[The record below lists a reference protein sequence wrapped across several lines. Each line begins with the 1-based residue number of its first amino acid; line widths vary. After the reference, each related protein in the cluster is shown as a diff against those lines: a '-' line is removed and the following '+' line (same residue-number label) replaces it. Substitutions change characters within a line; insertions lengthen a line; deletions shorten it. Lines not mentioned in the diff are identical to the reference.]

1 MDTPISGHCD
11 PRYASVRD
19 AFEGNFLERGE
30 VGAAVCVM
38 VRGEAVVDL
47 VGGWADEARTQ
58 LWRRDTL
65 VNFYSVGK
73 AIVALLALQL
83 VDDGSVGLDD
93 PIASVWPEFAAGG
106 KQRATIREALCH
118 RAGVPAI
125 RERLTD
131 DDLWDWQR
139 MADALAATDPWFEP
153 GSRHIYHTNTYGH
166 LVGEIVRRVTG
177 ELPGAR
183 LRRLTEPL
191 AADVHWGLT
200 SDQQARCADVIWAPS
215 APLGAIDPFTI
226 EGDAHLPMLG
236 YFNPPGY
243 SSNGVVNT
251 AEWRAAQVPST
262 NGHGTAVG
270 LARLY
275 GAIIEPHRLLSP
287 ALLAEATRVQSDG
300 PCPVLGEDVAFG
312 RAASATSAP
321 EVRWASATPTP
332 ACRSAT

>member
-131 DDLWDWQR
+131 DDLW
-139 MADALAATDPWFEP
+139 T
-153 GSRHIYHTNTYGH
+153 GSGWPT
-166 LVGEIVRRVTG
+166 
-177 ELPGAR
+177 
-183 LRRLTEPL
+183 
-191 AADVHWGLT
+191 
-200 SDQQARCADVIWAPS
+200 
-215 APLGAIDPFTI
+215 
-226 EGDAHLPMLG
+226 HLPPPTRG
-236 YFNPPGY
+236 SNPVRG
-243 SSNGVVNT
+243 T
-251 AEWRAAQVPST
+251 ST
-262 NGHGTAVG
+262 
-270 LARLY
+270 
-275 GAIIEPHRLLSP
+275 
-287 ALLAEATRVQSDG
+287 
-300 PCPVLGEDVAFG
+300 
-312 RAASATSAP
+312 
-321 EVRWASATPTP
+321 TPTRTVISW
-332 ACRSAT
+332 ARSFVG